1 MAVESFKE
9 AVRLLAR
16 MPLLWLPGIIGGVI
30 AAAIWLLF
38 HFTGAFFTS
47 RLVILFGLVML
58 LFIVG
63 AFVLLRDNKG
73 DIRTMLLGGVQHY
86 FRVLLPL
93 LVIIFTL
100 VIAFILLAV
109 TFGFAGIT
117 PDPGTISIVTIC
129 VMIPTLMLTFFFDTA
144 AIFEGRKVFESIQR
158 SIVLVSENMM
168 GVVTFYV
175 VSALACVTI
184 IFGLM
189 IVWEIA
195 LFEKLEPITL
205 YNETQMQAMTPE
217 DLMGIIGPDGIWVTA
232 VVLFAGVLLL
242 LPLLTSYKACY
253 FRKLT
258 SISVPIRQ
266 ETGEYDNKGR
276 WYKY

>member
-9 AVRLLAR
+9 ALRLLPR
-16 MPLLWLPGIIGGVI
+16 MPLLWLPGIIGGMI

-47 RLVILFGLVML
+47 RLIILFGLVLL

-73 DIRTMLLGGVQHY
+73 DLRAMLHGGVQYY
-86 FRVLLPL
+86 FRVLIPL
-93 LVIIFTL
+93 LVIIFTI
-100 VIAFILLAV
+100 VIIFILLAV

-158 SIVLVSENMM
+158 SIVLVSENLM
-168 GVVTFYV
+168 GVFMFFIVCAVT
-175 VSALACVTI
+175 CVTI
-184 IFGLM
+184 LFGLM

-195 LFEKLEPITL
+195 LFERLEPLTL
-205 YNETQMQAMTPE
+205 YNETQMQALTPE
-217 DLMGIIGPDGIWVTA
+217 DVMGIIGPEGIWITA
-232 VVLFAGVLLL
+232 AVLFIGVLILI
-242 LPLLTSYKACY
+242 PVLTSYKACY
-253 FRKLT
+253 FRKLSSGPV
-258 SISVPIRQ
+258 SILQV
-266 ETGEYDNKGR
+266 TGEYDSKGR